1 MTINYLQL
9 QVEKKEKNLRGM
21 GEGTMLAK
29 ISPIVDFLSN
39 GWLTN
44 DGIKRLHKP
53 FVQDFDDFD
62 LLKENNYVKLRSQQI
77 TRKDKQIIF
86 YF

>member
-44 DGIKRLHKP
+44 DGIKRPHKS
-53 FVQDFDDFD
+53 FVQDFD
-62 LLKENNYVKLRSQQI
+62 LLKGNNSVKLRSQRI

>member
-44 DGIKRLHKP
+44 DGIKRPHKS
-53 FVQDFDDFD
+53 FVQDFD
-62 LLKENNYVKLRSQQI
+62 LRKENN
-77 TRKDKQIIF
+77 
-86 YF
+86 